1 MKFED
6 YQYIRPDLEAVGEKF
21 EKLLI
26 DFNEAN
32 SFEEQNKIIKEINKI
47 RSNVETMGNLVYI
60 RHSINTEDEF
70 YAKEQDFLDENMPLY
85 QNVVVKYY
93 EALVNSKFREE
104 LEKEWGKQL
113 FNLAEMELKTFSEE
127 IIEDLIKENKLV
139 TQYDKLIA
147 SAKID
152 FEGETRNLSQMIP
165 LMESKDRATRK
176 KAYEAYI
183 GFFEEKE
190 EELIEYMTIW

>member
-1 MKFED
+1 
-6 YQYIRPDLEAVGEKF
+6 
-21 EKLLI
+21 
-26 DFNEAN
+26 
-32 SFEEQNKIIKEINKI
+32 
-47 RSNVETMGNLVYI
+47 
-60 RHSINTEDEF
+60 
-70 YAKEQDFLDENMPLY
+70 
-85 QNVVVKYY
+85 
-93 EALVNSKFREE
+93 
-104 LEKEWGKQL
+104 
-113 FNLAEMELKTFSEE
+113 MELKTFSEE

-190 EELIEYMTIW
+190 EEIDRIYDDLVKVRTNMAQKLGYDNYIQMGYYRMSRSDYDAEDVANYRKQVEIDLVPLVVELKIDKGKD